1 MFGIPMENLSKSES
15 RELETQTQ
23 KLHESIGKAMLA
35 FSGID
40 SCFAI
45 ILGRLSLAQDT
56 TLASLTIYST
66 NSVDRKLELVREM
79 IELRLSQP
87 ALISLRH
94 GYLVEFAIRSF
105 DEIAKK
111 IRKTKKLR
119 NRCAHGNL
127 FNGRTQRGAVY
138 VRLIEPMLIP
148 ANLMK
153 MSTLDPRTQPGTS
166 ANDILA
172 MVGECARIRENLI
185 LLYQIVD
192 PTTLLAADCSALYP
206 IARKL
211 GLAVQVPFQPP
222 Q

>member
-1 MFGIPMENLSKSES
+1 MENLSKSEA
-15 RELETQTQ
+15 RDLEAQTQ
-23 KLHESIGKAMLA
+23 KLYEAVGRAMLA

-66 NSVDRKLELVREM
+66 NSVDRKLELVKEM
-79 IELRLSQP
+79 IDLRLSNI
-87 ALISLRH
+87 ATISSKH
-94 GYLVEFAIRSF
+94 AHMVEFLTKSF
-105 DEIAKK
+105 DEISKK
-111 IRKTKKLR
+111 IRRTKKIR

-127 FNGRTQRGAVY
+127 LNGKTQRGTIY

-148 ANLMK
+148 ANLIK
-153 MSTLDPRTQPGTS
+153 MSNLDPRTIPGTS
-166 ANDILA
+166 QNDILV
-172 MVGECARIRENLI
+172 MVGECDGIRENLM
-185 LLYQIVD
+185 
-192 PTTLLAADCSALYP
+192 LLAQLIEPSLLQSKDCSALDP

-211 GLAVQVPFQPP
+211 GLAVQIPFHPP